1 MLQLMVSFK
10 TKLELHSERDPDQQ
24 ETGARSWDAQ
34 WRNGKEYR
42 AMRSSL
48 MLARLRKPL
57 GRNKRRRARFGT
69 VHLSAI

>member
-24 ETGARSWDAQ
+24 ETGAQSWDAQ

-48 MLARLRKPL
+48 MLAR
-57 GRNKRRRARFGT
+57 
-69 VHLSAI
+69 